1 MVTAPVIP
9 ALKRQRQEEH
19 LKFQAS
25 LSPYQVPDWPDQSN
39 KLKMPK
45 QKGERDTL
53 YPSRFK
59 YYAINIFSFA
69 KKNYIKNTQ
78 PTNYI
83 PKLICLLLNGNEIK
97 VQSETKLIHLL

>member
-25 LSPYQVPDWPDQSN
+25 LSPYPDWPDQSN

-53 YPSRFK
+53 YPSRLK
-59 YYAINIFSFA
+59 HYAINLFSFA
-69 KKNYIKNTQ
+69 KKNYIKNMQ

-83 PKLICLLLNGNEIK
+83 PKVICLLLN
-97 VQSETKLIHLL
+97 